1 MFRPIR
7 PLRFSLGRPAVFAPL
22 ALAAILGGCAA
33 PQLPQ
38 LPQSSLL
45 NATTGGAGFPNIG
58 YATWGPDEP
67 AYRMYP
73 GDVLDL
79 TFPSAPELNREVTVQ
94 PDGRIALPLVAPM
107 MAADRSTVEL
117 QAMLSQAYAGQLVRP
132 EVDVMVKAAA
142 PLRVFV
148 GGEVQKPG
156 IYDMPGDIDA
166 LQAVVM
172 AGGFTNLAKRHDVVV
187 IRRGAGGRP
196 MMREVDLRE
205 AVFRAPGVDAVPLRR
220 FDVIYV
226 PRTNIGNAG
235 IFVEQYI
242 RDLVPIQ
249 FSYALSPSTYAGV
262 P

>member
-1 MFRPIR
+1 MSRPIR
-7 PLRFSLGRPAVFAPL
+7 ILIPATAIAV
-22 ALAAILGGCAA
+22 ALAGCA
-33 PQLPQ
+33 
-38 LPQSSLL
+38 SSQTPRSGLI
-45 NATTGGAGFPNIG
+45 GASHGSGFPDIG
-58 YATWGPDEP
+58 YATWSADEP

-94 PDGRIALPLVAPM
+94 PDGRIALPLVAPT
-107 MAADRSTVEL
+107 MAADRSVTEL
-117 QAMLSQAYAGQLVRP
+117 QAILSQAYATQLVRP
-132 EVDVMVKAAA
+132 EVDVLVKTAT

-156 IYDMPGDIDA
+156 ILDMPGDINA
-166 LQAVVM
+166 LQAVIM

-187 IRRGAGGRP
+187 IRRGEGGRP
-196 MMREVDLRE
+196 MMRVVDLRQ
-205 AVFRAPGVDAVPLRR
+205 AVFNAGGVDAVPLRR

-226 PRTNIGNAG
+226 PRTNIGDAG

-249 FSYALSPSTYAGV
+249 FSYSLSPTTFAGV

>member
-1 MFRPIR
+1 MSRPIR
-7 PLRFSLGRPAVFAPL
+7 PLRPA
-22 ALAAILGGCAA
+22 ALASPALVAAALVAALGGCAA
-33 PQLPQ
+33 PQLP
-38 LPQSSLL
+38 SSGLI
-45 NATTGGAGFPNIG
+45 NAAPGGGFPNIG
-58 YATWGPDEP
+58 YASWGPDEP

-94 PDGRIALPLVAPM
+94 PDGRIALPLVAPV
-107 MAADRSTVEL
+107 MAADRSVLEL
-117 QAMLSQAYAGQLVRP
+117 QGALSQAYASQLVRP
-132 EVDVMVKAAA
+132 QVDVLVKTAS

-156 IYDMPGDIDA
+156 VYDMPGDINA

-172 AGGFTNLAKRHDVVV
+172 AGGFTNMAKRHDVVV

-196 MMREVDLRE
+196 MMREVDLRD
-205 AVFRAPGVDAVPLRR
+205 AIFRAPGADAVPLRR

-249 FSYALSPSTYAGV
+249 FSYALSPTTYAGV

>member
-1 MFRPIR
+1 MSRPIR
-7 PLRFSLGRPAVFAPL
+7 PLRPAALAGP
-22 ALAAILGGCAA
+22 ALAALALTATLGGCAA
-33 PQLPQ
+33 PHA
-38 LPQSSLL
+38 PQSSLI
-45 NATTGGAGFPNIG
+45 NASTGGGFSNIG
-58 YATWGPDEP
+58 YATWGQDEP

-94 PDGRIALPLVAPM
+94 PDGRIALPLVAPV
-107 MAADRSTVEL
+107 MAADRSVLEL
-117 QAMLSQAYAGQLVRP
+117 QGALSQAYAAQLVRP
-132 EVDVMVKAAA
+132 QVDVLIKTAA

-156 IYDMPGDIDA
+156 IYDMPGDINA

-187 IRRGAGGRP
+187 IRRGVGGRP

-205 AVFRAPGVDAVPLRR
+205 AIFHAPGVDAVPLRR

-226 PRTNIGNAG
+226 PRTNVGNAG
-235 IFVEQYI
+235 IFVEQYL

-249 FSYALSPSTYAGV
+249 FSYALSPTSYAGV

>member
-1 MFRPIR
+1 MSRPIQR
-7 PLRFSLGRPAVFAPL
+7 PAAAFAATGLALVLGVSLAATLAGCATPQPLRRSLIGATQ
-22 ALAAILGGCAA
+22 GG
-33 PQLPQ
+33 
-38 LPQSSLL
+38 
-45 NATTGGAGFPNIG
+45 GFNNIG

-94 PDGRIALPLVAPM
+94 PDGRIALPLVAPV
-107 MAADRSTVEL
+107 MAADRSTPEL
-117 QAMLSQAYAGQLVRP
+117 QALLSQAYASQLVRP
-132 EVDVMVKAAA
+132 EVDVMVKTAS
-142 PLRVFV
+142 PLRVFI

-156 IYDMPGDIDA
+156 IFDMPGDINA

-187 IRRGAGGRP
+187 IRRGEGGRP
-196 MMREVDLRE
+196 MMRLVDLRE
-205 AVFRAPGVDAVPLRR
+205 AVFNAPGVDAVPLRR

-226 PRTNIGNAG
+226 PRTNVGNAG
-235 IFVEQYI
+235 IFMEQYI
-242 RDLVPIQ
+242 RDLIPIQ
-249 FSYALSPSTYAGV
+249 FSYALSPTTYAGV